1 LTFYHHIVMLPPEEI
16 EGARS
21 LPRYPALV
29 AMAPT
34 IPRELQAEDGW
45 FAAFDLAGLSGFGTP
60 TLLLLLL
67 LLLLLGGDSP
77 ATQKAAAEALEAALP
92 DCRIVVLPGEG
103 NLAHRTAPELFV
115 REVVQLLVHR

>member
-1 LTFYHHIVMLPPEEI
+1 MTFYHHIVMLPPEEI

-60 TLLLLLL
+60 TLLLL
-67 LLLLLGGDSP
+67 GGDSP

-103 NLAHRTAPELFV
+103 HLAQRTAPELFV

>member
-1 LTFYHHIVMLPPEEI
+1 MTFYHHIVMLPPEES

-67 LLLLLGGDSP
+67 LLGGDSP
-77 ATQKAAAEALEAALP
+77 ATQKAAARLLRRRCPTAVSSC
-92 DCRIVVLPGEG
+92 CRGRDTSSIERRR
-103 NLAHRTAPELFV
+103 NCSCARSCSC
-115 REVVQLLVHR
+115 

>member
-1 LTFYHHIVMLPPEEI
+1 MTFYHHIVMLPPEEI

-67 LLLLLGGDSP
+67 LGGDSP

-103 NLAHRTAPELFV
+103 HLAHRTAPEPFV

>member
-1 LTFYHHIVMLPPEEI
+1 MLLPPEEI

-60 TLLLLLL
+60 M

-77 ATQKAAAEALEAALP
+77 ATQKAAAEALGATLP
-92 DCRIVVLPGEG
+92 DCRIVMLPGEG
-103 NLAHRTAPELFV
+103 HLAHRTAPELFA
-115 REVVQLLVHR
+115 REVVRFLVDG